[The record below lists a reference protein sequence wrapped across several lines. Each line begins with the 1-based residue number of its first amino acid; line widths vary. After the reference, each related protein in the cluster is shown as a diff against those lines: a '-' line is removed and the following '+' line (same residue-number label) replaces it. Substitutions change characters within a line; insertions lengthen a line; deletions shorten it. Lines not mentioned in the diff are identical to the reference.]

1 MIPPFLFGAA
11 CRPPPPLGRLPGSAP
26 SPGSQTTARRV
37 PLETRLLPSVVDL
50 ELEIVHQP
58 HALHGERAE
67 AVGRCTSCRAGTSD
81 ERTRIDR
88 CLDLHLVGADANVR
102 ETEIERVR
110 AGGLQDQINRGREV
124 TRASD
129 AAHHSHTR
137 ADLLRQRLD
146 AGIQGDA
153 VLAAE
158 RLATEDSGDATV
170 YRFSDLNLARRE
182 IRDDRPQVHAPG
194 PRARG

>member
-1 MIPPFLFGAA
+1 MISPFSIWSRLWV
-11 CRPPPPLGRLPGSAP
+11 PPPLVQLPGSAP
-26 SPGSQTTARRV
+26 SPGSQTTARGV

-102 ETEIERVR
+102 ENEIERVR

-124 TRASD
+124 T
-129 AAHHSHTR
+129 
-137 ADLLRQRLD
+137 
-146 AGIQGDA
+146 
-153 VLAAE
+153 
-158 RLATEDSGDATV
+158 
-170 YRFSDLNLARRE
+170 
-182 IRDDRPQVHAPG
+182 
-194 PRARG
+194 